1 MYLFN
6 KKTQTAKVAKPMG
19 LSLGILSM
27 AFCMWWQVCRCCLT
41 NTYQKGIIPQVLQ
54 AKIIATVN

>member
-1 MYLFN
+1 MQMYLFN

-27 AFCMWWQVCRCCLT
+27 AF
-41 NTYQKGIIPQVLQ
+41 
-54 AKIIATVN
+54 

>member
-1 MYLFN
+1 
-6 KKTQTAKVAKPMG
+6 
-19 LSLGILSM
+19 
-27 AFCMWWQVCRCCLT
+27 MWWQVCRCCLT